1 MTNIS
6 QIMKQ
11 AKAMQEKM
19 AEVQKKVE
27 EAEVQGSSGGNSVVV
42 TMNGKHELKKIKI
55 EPNLLDKNEVEVLED
70 LIVAAMNDAT
80 KKISENMSSELGFH
94 VFGYGFTSWNEV
106 AFLN

>member
-42 TMNGKHELKKIKI
+42 TMNGKHELKK
-55 EPNLLDKNEVEVLED
+55 N
-70 LIVAAMNDAT
+70 
-80 KKISENMSSELGFH
+80 
-94 VFGYGFTSWNEV
+94 
-106 AFLN
+106 

>member
-27 EAEVQGSSGGNSVVV
+27 RQ
-42 TMNGKHELKKIKI
+42 KFK
-55 EPNLLDKNEVEVLED
+55 
-70 LIVAAMNDAT
+70 AAQEE
-80 KKISENMSSELGFH
+80 IL
-94 VFGYGFTSWNEV
+94 
-106 AFLN
+106 

>member
-27 EAEVQGSSGGNSVVV
+27 ETEVEGSSGGGAVKI
-42 TMNGKHELKKIKI
+42 TINGKHIVKKVSIDPK
-55 EPNLLDKNEVEVLED
+55 LVDKEEIEVLED
-70 LIVAAMNDAT
+70 LIVAAFNDG
-80 KKISENMSSELGFH
+80 KEKIQRKIADEMSAVTGGLQLPPGFKMP
-94 VFGYGFTSWNEV
+94 F
-106 AFLN
+106 

>member
-55 EPNLLDKNEVEVLED
+55 EPSLLDKNEVEVLED
-70 LIVAAMNDAT
+70 LIVAAMHEA
-80 KKISENMSSELGFH
+80 KKNADSLSEQEMKSVTGGMPMPPGIKF
-94 VFGYGFTSWNEV
+94 
-106 AFLN
+106 

>member
-11 AKAMQEKM
+11 AKEMQEKM

-27 EAEVQGSSGGNSVVV
+27 EAEVQGSSGGNSVTV

-55 EPNLLDKNEVEVLED
+55 EPSLIDKNEVEVLED

-80 KKISENMSSELGFH
+80 KKISENMSTELGSLSSGMGLPPGMKLPF
-94 VFGYGFTSWNEV
+94 
-106 AFLN
+106 

>member
-27 EAEVQGSSGGNSVVV
+27 ETEVEGSSGGGAVKI
-42 TMNGKHELKKIKI
+42 TINGKHIVKKVSIDTK
-55 EPNLLDKNEVEVLED
+55 LVDKEEIEVLED
-70 LIVAAMNDAT
+70 LIVAAFNDGT
-80 KKISENMSSELGFH
+80 KKISENMSNQLGSISGGMGLPPGMKLPF
-94 VFGYGFTSWNEV
+94 
-106 AFLN
+106 

>member
-27 EAEVQGSSGGNSVVV
+27 DANITLQSSNGAPGLKTGCPAGCGAPQFLSACDSSSSVARR
-42 TMNGKHELKKIKI
+42 IR
-55 EPNLLDKNEVEVLED
+55 
-70 LIVAAMNDAT
+70 LIV
-80 KKISENMSSELGFH
+80 
-94 VFGYGFTSWNEV
+94 FTRLPV
-106 AFLN
+106 G

>member
-27 EAEVQGSSGGNSVVV
+27 ETEVEGSSGGGAVKI
-42 TMNGKHELKKIKI
+42 TINGKHDVKKVSIDPK
-55 EPNLLDKNEVEVLED
+55 LVDKEEIEVLED
-70 LIVAAMNDAT
+70 LLVAAFNDGT
-80 KKISENMSSELGFH
+80 KKISENMSNQLGSISGGMGLPPGMKLPF
-94 VFGYGFTSWNEV
+94 
-106 AFLN
+106 